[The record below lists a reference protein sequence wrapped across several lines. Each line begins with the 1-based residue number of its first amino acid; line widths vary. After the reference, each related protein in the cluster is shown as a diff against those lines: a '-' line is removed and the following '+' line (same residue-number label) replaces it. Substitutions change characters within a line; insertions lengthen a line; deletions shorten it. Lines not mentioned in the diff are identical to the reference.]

1 MIFFIK
7 NGFIKDL
14 KKKKILI
21 VDGRIVGNVI
31 MLGYYEFEFDWKN
44 EINMVSK

>member
-1 MIFFIK
+1 MVLLLKIFF
-7 NGFIKDL
+7 
-14 KKKKILI
+14 KKILI